1 MISVGMRFGGL
12 VRSSGWAGG
21 FGLRDSFVHFFYNCP
36 VTNNLLFQWTRVFE
50 PPPDINSLNFKKLYW
65 YGYNDTSNDLSGTLC
80 IVMDIFK
87 YAIWKS
93 KQRRHLPNILALSR
107 EISFILDVACTA
119 SRTFRLTTANINL
132 ISNLF
137 SEAEHR
143 HLHFSSSL
151 LFMN

>member
-1 MISVGMRFGGL
+1 MGL
-12 VRSSGWAGG
+12 VCGIVLYISSTTVPLLTT
-21 FGLRDSFVHFFYNCP
+21 FCFSGLVSLR
-36 VTNNLLFQWTRVFE
+36 LE